1 MPTTTRPTT
10 RPRPSLP
17 GPRPG
22 VADAP
27 VVLAN
32 KRVHLQAG
40 VSWLDGT
47 EDLIVAVAVVD
58 TEGMPVNGLTKS
70 RFKLWQLG
78 HHFGELSI
86 SHVVAL
92 GSLPT
97 LAGHY
102 HLVVRHWALAR
113 VAQLPFCVQV
123 VQAGKL
129 AGSLVISATKAA

>member
-1 MPTTTRPTT
+1 MPTTRPTP
-10 RPRPSLP
+10 RPRPDLP
-17 GPRPG
+17 RPRPG

-32 KRVHLQAG
+32 KRVQLQADL
-40 VSWLDGT
+40 SWIDGSQ
-47 EDLIVAVAVVD
+47 DLIVAVAVLD
-58 TEGMPVNGLTKS
+58 TEGVPVNGLTKS

-78 HHFGELSI
+78 HHFGEISI

-102 HLVVRHWALAR
+102 HLVVRNWGLAR

-123 VQAGKL
+123 VQTGKL
-129 AGSLVISATKAA
+129 AGSLIVSGVKAA